1 MIRMHAAMM
10 HASRAM
16 RMRASGPS
24 FGVIARKAG
33 TVAIGS
39 MITKSDAPDNSM
51 YLSRSI
57 RRGGFDTRRENGVF
71 HAVNNFFIGRNSRR
85 ENAAEIRALLGA
97 GAIHEIVR
105 TKPDAASHG
114 HSRVRGEI
122 KPLDGNRFRFLKT
135 LQHVRIG
142 LRAINRGIHSAGPFV
157 SGQIAADVNAARA
170 PGLRREAGNFQDE
183 RAVALRK

>member
-51 YLSRSI
+51 YLSSSI

-71 HAVNNFFIGRNSRR
+71 HAVNNFFRGRKGLHPDPAQTRR
-85 ENAAEIRALLGA
+85 LIC
-97 GAIHEIVR
+97 
-105 TKPDAASHG
+105 P
-114 HSRVRGEI
+114 
-122 KPLDGNRFRFLKT
+122 
-135 LQHVRIG
+135 HV
-142 LRAINRGIHSAGPFV
+142 HP
-157 SGQIAADVNAARA
+157 Q
-170 PGLRREAGNFQDE
+170 
-183 RAVALRK
+183 